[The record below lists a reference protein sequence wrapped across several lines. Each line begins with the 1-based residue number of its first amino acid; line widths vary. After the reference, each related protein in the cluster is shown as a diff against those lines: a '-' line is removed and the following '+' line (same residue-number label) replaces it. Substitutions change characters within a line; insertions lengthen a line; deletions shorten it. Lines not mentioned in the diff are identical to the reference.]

1 MMDEIVKKGKISYYG
16 VSVEKVS
23 EAMDA
28 IQFPNVKSI
37 QIIFN
42 IFRQK
47 PSDEFFR
54 EAAKKNVAII
64 ARVPLASG
72 LLTGKMSKNTSFP
85 SNDHRNYN
93 IKGDFFDIGET
104 FSGVNFD
111 KGLNAVEELKGLI
124 PNNFSLSDLAL
135 KWILMH
141 QEVTV
146 VIPGAKNKI
155 QSSMNANAVG
165 LDDITSLMPL
175 IRNIYD
181 KYLKDD
187 IHYRW

>member
-1 MMDEIVKKGKISYYG
+1 MMDEIVKKGKIANYG

-47 PSDEFFR
+47 PAEIFFK
-54 EAAKKNVAII
+54 EAAKKKIAII

-72 LLTGKMSKNTSFP
+72 LLTGKMNQNSVFP
-85 SNDHRNYN
+85 ENDHRNYN
-93 IKGDFFDIGET
+93 INGNAFDIGET
-104 FSGVNFD
+104 FSGVNFNQGIKIVD
-111 KGLNAVEELKGLI
+111 RLKDLL
-124 PNNFSLSDLAL
+124 PNSFSLTDLAL

-141 QEVTV
+141 EEVSV
-146 VIPGAKNKI
+146 VIPGAKN
-155 QSSMNANAVG
+155 SSQVQKNVHASE
-165 LDDITSLMPL
+165 LEDISSLML
-175 IRNIYD
+175 KINSIYEEFI
-181 KYLKDD
+181 KPAVQN
-187 IHYRW
+187 RW